1 MPRYWLRWGL
11 VNFFLE
17 LASNHDP
24 PDLNHSRRQDYRLEA
39 LAPSTWLILEISL
52 PVEYKMVHREK
63 IAKGMAGYVVQRWPH
78 KFYLPYHILF

>member
-39 LAPSTWLILEISL
+39 LAPSTWLILEI
-52 PVEYKMVHREK
+52 
-63 IAKGMAGYVVQRWPH
+63 
-78 KFYLPYHILF
+78 